1 MQAHNIIDI
10 LFDTRKQRLLHDMY
24 RMIYIGSV
32 LSRGTHLGTLGEV
45 RRDLELFIFP
55 GGTI

>member
-10 LFDTRKQRLLHDMY
+10 LFDTRKQRLLHDIY

-32 LSRGTHLGTLGEV
+32 LSRGAHLGTLGEV
-45 RRDLELFIFP
+45 R
-55 GGTI
+55 

>member
-32 LSRGTHLGTLGEV
+32 LSRGAHLGTLGEV
-45 RRDLELFIFP
+45 RRDLGLFIFP